1 MEYTITIGELQP
13 ALTCGV
19 NVYYGKYATEKD
31 IKNIE
36 VALLP
41 NGYLASVHGY
51 QKYRFQDERI
61 YTQIS
66 ASIRKNFSEETQV
79 TDNVRI
85 REPEYILTLYGWKK
99 SFTCTAT
106 VEGNNLALKAQITE
120 MRSGFVFVSFYNG
133 KQIQASSETLK
144 RIQASLVKKYKEEKR
159 TYLVPPAEKKYTT
172 HSIEYSADAEEKG
185 KYYAVVSLEENVSRE
200 FVIFYC
206 GDQKIHILERV
217 SDNKTISFNDRALFE
232 CLRDGFFEKFSR
244 DELEIYIKARVN
256 TETQTQYMRIK
267 NAKAA
272 NVLCYRENQILAEEH
287 ILVNQKRKVLNL
299 FILKD
304 LTSFEVEILSWINI
318 FRYVTSDMIT
328 DLFAARLISAEK
340 SSYSKAFLSQKMS
353 SINRFGLVDISRF
366 ATLDETGK
374 IIDDPHTQSIARVY
388 TLGANGATLLSQV
401 GRRYHYNAFERFQNA
416 NIVKAI
422 LAANQWLVYWLFAY
436 PERMEN
442 NYQAKRVLY
451 LRGVQLSGARIYASV
466 VCKNCEGVETL
477 IIGEP
482 VRRASETD
490 AEQAAN
496 VCDKFDRLVA
506 IFRASEG
513 DIYSSFDI
521 VKLPNKKIICYI
533 CEDMEHVNEVYN
545 MLRDKIQKYAE
556 QEIWFT
562 TDLKMHN
569 YDQEGERFGVMN
581 KDGVWMSVNLNER
594 FGLGKERASWDDTV
608 GDADVESADEEN

>member
-41 NGYLASVHGY
+41 NGYLASVHGH

-61 YTQIS
+61 YNQIAS
-66 ASIRKNFSEETQV
+66 SIRKNFSEDKKT

-106 VEGNNLALKAQITE
+106 VEVNNLALKAQITE
-120 MRSGFVFVSFYNG
+120 MRSGFIFVSFYNG
-133 KQIQASSETLK
+133 KQIQVSSETFK
-144 RIQASLVKKYKEEKR
+144 HIQMFLVQKYKEEKR
-159 TYLVPPAEKKYTT
+159 TYLMPPAEKKYTT
-172 HSIEYSADAEEKG
+172 YSIEYSVDAEEKG

-200 FVIFYC
+200 FVIFYA
-206 GDQKIHILERV
+206 GDQKINILERIA
-217 SDNKTISFNDRALFE
+217 DDKTISFNDRALFE
-232 CLRDGFFEKFSR
+232 CLRDGFYKKFSQ
-244 DELEIYIKARVN
+244 DELETYIKARVN
-256 TETQTQYMRIK
+256 TETRTQYMRIK

-287 ILVNQKRKVLNL
+287 ILVNQKRKILNL
-299 FILKD
+299 SLLKD
-304 LTSFEVEILSWINI
+304 VTSFEVEILSWINI

-340 SSYSKAFLSQKMS
+340 SNYSKTFLSQKMN

-366 ATLDETGK
+366 ATLDGAGK
-374 IIDDPHTQSIARVY
+374 IINDPGTQSIARVY
-388 TLGANGATLLSQV
+388 TLGENGATMLSQL
-401 GRRYHYNAFERFQNA
+401 GRRYYYNAFERFQNA

-442 NYQAKRVLY
+442 NYQAKRGLY

-466 VCKNCEGVETL
+466 VCKSREGVETL

-482 VRRASETD
+482 VRRASETYT
-490 AEQAAN
+490 EQAAR
-496 VCDKFDRLVA
+496 VCDKLDRLVA
-506 IFRASEG
+506 IFRANED

-521 VKLPNKKIICYI
+521 VKLPDKKVICYI
-533 CEDMEHVNEVYN
+533 CEDMEHVVEVYN
-545 MLRDKIQKYAE
+545 MLRIKMQEYAE

-569 YDQEGERFGVMN
+569 YDQEGKRFGVIN
-581 KDGVWMSVNLNER
+581 KDGVWMSVNLNGR

-608 GDADVESADEEN
+608 GDADAESADEEN